1 MTSISPYRGPSS
13 KDRGKSDQGISSTER
28 FKGVILSCLDTGQ
41 QPPIV
46 IVPAP
51 GDLPEDPLAVLPQT
65 LRPLLPSPQQANH
78 PTPFPKTPT
87 VEGEFPECAT
97 VLNQH
102 YYKLFFCSVASH
114 PTLLKHE
121 IERGKHF
128 EDNCVML
135 PKGKKRKK
143 AYLRTTS
150 LSPSLLIQDS
160 ARS

>member
-1 MTSISPYRGPSS
+1 MGLPKKPKKKQPAKHSS
-13 KDRGKSDQGISSTER
+13 GSVKER

-87 VEGEFPECAT
+87 AEGEFPECAT

-102 YYKLFFCSVASH
+102 YVLQAF
-114 PTLLKHE
+114 LLQC
-121 IERGKHF
+121 
-128 EDNCVML
+128 CVSSYTAQARDR
-135 PKGKKRKK
+135 KGK
-143 AYLRTTS
+143 AL
-150 LSPSLLIQDS
+150 
-160 ARS
+160 

>member
-1 MTSISPYRGPSS
+1 MGTTQETKEKATSETQSGGSV
-13 KDRGKSDQGISSTER
+13 KER
-28 FKGVILSCLDTGQ
+28 FKGVILSCLNTGQ

-51 GDLPEDPLAVLPQT
+51 GDLPKDPLPVLPQT
-65 LRPLLPSPQQANH
+65 LRPLLASLQQTNH

-97 VLNQH
+97 ILNQH
-102 YYKLFFCSVASH
+102 YYKLCFGSVASH

-128 EDNCVML
+128 EDNCEML
-135 PKGKKRKK
+135 PKKEKRGRKLTCERHPCL
-143 AYLRTTS
+143 LRC
-150 LSPSLLIQDS
+150 
-160 ARS
+160 

>member
-1 MTSISPYRGPSS
+1 MGLPKKPKKKQPAKHSS
-13 KDRGKSDQGISSTER
+13 GSVKER

-51 GDLPEDPLAVLPQT
+51 GDLPKDPLAVLPQT
-65 LRPLLPSPQQANH
+65 LRPLLPPLQQANH

-87 VEGEFPECAT
+87 AEGEFPECAT
-97 VLNQH
+97 ALNQH

-135 PKGKKRKK
+135 PKKGEKRGRRLTCEQHPCL
-143 AYLRTTS
+143 LRC
-150 LSPSLLIQDS
+150 
-160 ARS
+160 

>member
-1 MTSISPYRGPSS
+1 M
-13 KDRGKSDQGISSTER
+13 KER

-51 GDLPEDPLAVLPQT
+51 GDLPKDPLAVLPQT
-65 LRPLLPSPQQANH
+65 LRPLLPPLQQANH

-87 VEGEFPECAT
+87 AEGEFPECAT
-97 VLNQH
+97 ILNQH
-102 YYKLFFCSVASH
+102 YYKLCFGSVASH

-135 PKGKKRKK
+135 PKKGKKEEEG
-143 AYLRTTS
+143 
-150 LSPSLLIQDS
+150 LLANDILVSFVVDPRFSEIVILQRFVQS
-160 ARS
+160 TV